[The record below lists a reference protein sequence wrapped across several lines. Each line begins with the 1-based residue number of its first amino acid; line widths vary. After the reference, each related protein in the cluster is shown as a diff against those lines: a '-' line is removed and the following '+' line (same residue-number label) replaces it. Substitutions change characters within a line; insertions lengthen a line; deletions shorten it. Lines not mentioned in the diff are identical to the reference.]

1 MKQISYLASV
11 LLLVIFLAGCNS
23 KRDRSGNNEFAP
35 TTTME
40 ERGNYG
46 GEQDDA
52 GMNKTISDISQ
63 NKNLKDEEIPVEQ
76 TQRMI
81 IRSGSMNLE
90 VDNYNEAETKV
101 TALVNGLAGYISG
114 STSNMTSAGKRQ
126 GTVTIKVPAEKFD
139 ELISKLG
146 EIGEIS
152 SQNISSSDVT
162 EEYIDLAARMKTQK
176 ELETRLVA
184 LLNDR
189 TAKLSDVIE
198 VEDKLSSVR
207 QKIESTEGR
216 MRYLRN
222 QASYSTLAL
231 SIYEPSMLETSSGG
245 GFFYEIG
252 QGIKKGLEGFTE
264 VLKGLIIFVIAFSP
278 VLVFFLIVIFIIR
291 KYLKRRKAKKLLET
305 PPPANPQPQQG

>member
-1 MKQISYLASV
+1 M
-11 LLLVIFLAGCNS
+11 
-23 KRDRSGNNEFAP
+23 
-35 TTTME
+35 
-40 ERGNYG
+40 
-46 GEQDDA
+46 
-52 GMNKTISDISQ
+52 
-63 NKNLKDEEIPVEQ
+63 
-76 TQRMI
+76 
-81 IRSGSMNLE
+81 
-90 VDNYNEAETKV
+90 
-101 TALVNGLAGYISG
+101 
-114 STSNMTSAGKRQ
+114 
-126 GTVTIKVPAEKFD
+126 
-139 ELISKLG
+139 
-146 EIGEIS
+146 
-152 SQNISSSDVT
+152 
-162 EEYIDLAARMKTQK
+162 
-176 ELETRLVA
+176 A